1 MGADVDS
8 IADAFAA
15 LGESRAALLDA
26 LDDLDD
32 AARDDLR
39 WHGEWTAKDVVCH
52 IAAWEEAFAIA
63 LENTAGDGLFERPA
77 QHADDEPFNE
87 RNAHAHRFIDWEDA
101 EEFLDDARQL
111 LTGAML
117 DCITL
122 APDVQATL
130 ARELAIEAEHE
141 ATHAR
146 AIEAWREER
155 GL

>member
-1 MGADVDS
+1 MNA
-8 IADAFAA
+8 IADAFEA
-15 LGESRAALLDA
+15 LGESRSALLDA
-26 LDDLDD
+26 VAGFDEV
-32 AARDDLR
+32 ARDDLR
-39 WHGEWTAKDVVCH
+39 WHGEWTVKDIVCH
-52 IAAWEEAFAIA
+52 IAAWEEAFALA
-63 LENTAGDGLFERPA
+63 LEDAARDGLFDRPA
-77 QHADDEPFNE
+77 RHADDEPFNE

-122 APDVQATL
+122 PPDVQATL
-130 ARELAIEAEHE
+130 ARELAIEAQHE
-141 ATHAR
+141 AAHAR